1 LSEETH
7 APTLAEVKTKR
18 IEIMRL
24 AARRG
29 CRMVRV
35 IGSVA
40 RGEAGPESDV
50 DFLVDLDPGRTRI
63 DQQFLE
69 KELAALLGRKVEVVT
84 ESGLPADVREG
95 ILREAVFL

>member
-1 LSEETH
+1 MSED
-7 APTLAEVKTKR
+7 APALTLAAVKTKR

-29 CRMVRV
+29 CHNVRV

-40 RGEAGPESDV
+40 RGEAGPESDL
-50 DFLVDLDPGRTRI
+50 DLLVDLDPGRTLI

-84 ESGLPADVREG
+84 ELGLPADVRERV
-95 ILREAVFL
+95 LDEAVHL

>member
-1 LSEETH
+1 LKD
-7 APTLAEVKTKR
+7 VKARR

-40 RGEAGPESDV
+40 RGDAGPESDV
-50 DFLVDLDPGRTRI
+50 DFLVDLDPGRTI
-63 DQQFLE
+63 TDQQALE
-69 KELAALLGRKVEVVT
+69 NELATLLGCKVEVVT
-84 ESGLPADVREG
+84 ESGLPDDVREG
-95 ILREAVFL
+95 ILNEAVFL